1 MDALKR
7 LEVFYGGRVQGIGFR
22 AATHSLARGFDVVGS
37 VRNTPDGRVHLVLEG
52 QQAELEAFLEAI
64 AESDL
69 AGYIKERQLQ
79 WLEPRG
85 DVKGFKIMH

>member
-1 MDALKR
+1 MPPHTIWR
-7 LEVFYGGRVQGIGFR
+7 G
-22 AATHSLARGFDVVGS
+22 GFDLTGS
-37 VRNTPDGRVHLVLEG
+37 VRNTPDGRVHVVAEG

-85 DVKGFKIMH
+85 DVKGFKIIH